1 MGETGLRSA
10 RRWNRLEDYVS
21 TRLSSTRWA
30 RCCPVGCRDKS
41 HMRRTVHG
49 KKWPKMRSTWEWL
62 PKESSLCSGQSG
74 KLSATGQCDEILIF
88 FSSHRPLSGFF
99 LNSSYRHCS
108 GGLTQHGL
116 SFYPA
121 QDSSLRCSLLH
132 AAWRVA
138 SQLLPLPSKPSV
150 LLIDSVS
157 AWQGAQ
163 VVPRSS
169 YLLHVTSI
177 KSFYFKG
184 RRRKVSDFLN
194 YNNLPKQVFLPNAT
208 HFPIKM
214 LSTHC
219 SLLLFELS

>member
-1 MGETGLRSA
+1 MDWKIMCPCSSALPGRLGATQWDVGTNHTWDTWSMGRSGQ
-10 RRWNRLEDYVS
+10 RWGQHESGFLKSPPCVVDR
-21 TRLSSTRWA
+21 
-30 RCCPVGCRDKS
+30 VGNFPPQDNV
-41 HMRRTVHG
+41 MRF
-49 KKWPKMRSTWEWL
+49 WF
-62 PKESSLCSGQSG
+62 SSLLIGPFLASFST
-74 KLSATGQCDEILIF
+74 LLTATVLVVWHSMVQ
-88 FSSHRPLSGFF
+88 
-99 LNSSYRHCS
+99 
-108 GGLTQHGL
+108 

-121 QDSSLRCSLLH
+121 QDSSLRCSLPH

-138 SQLLPLPSKPSV
+138 SQLLLLTSKPSV

-169 YLLHVTSI
+169 YLLHMTSI

-194 YNNLPKQVFLPNAT
+194 YNNLPKQVFLPNTT